1 MWRSKIC
8 TLFFFLIIPLDIFLI
23 LSRIEADLHH
33 HFASIIIILSP
44 SSPFCLHDYHFT
56 YHFASFHLIISPP
69 SSPFCLHHYHFTSAI
84 IILLPSS
91 SFRFHHYHRHHF
103 ASLHLISSPSPS
115 FRLHNHHSASIIIIL
130 LPLSSFR
137 LVPIIIIIH
146 FVPIIIILSPSSSF
160 QLPSMENGLLLH
172 FIFFI
177 FLFHFKFRSG
187 NKKNET
193 IQHSRIGKYFL
204 FLFLNIFTSIFF
216 LISNNLFILFFNLNI
231 FFRFGSGPTV

>member
-1 MWRSKIC
+1 MIIISPI
-8 TLFFFLIIPLDIFLI
+8 TSPHFISLFRLHHHRFASIITISPLQSLFCFH
-23 LSRIEADLHH
+23 HH
-33 HFASIIIILSP
+33 HFASTITTIIILHHFTSFHLHHHHFAFIIII
-44 SSPFCLHDYHFT
+44 
-56 YHFASFHLIISPP
+56 PP
-69 SSPFCLHHYHFTSAI
+69 
-84 IILLPSS
+84 
-91 SFRFHHYHRHHF
+91 
-103 ASLHLISSPSPS
+103 
-115 FRLHNHHSASIIIIL
+115 
-130 LPLSSFR
+130 
-137 LVPIIIIIH
+137 
-146 FVPIIIILSPSSSF
+146 PSSSF

-187 NKKNET
+187 FYFVNKKNET